1 LFVLGEEIG
10 ESLVHHVGNQHPLPS
25 LVATT
30 RATYIDSRTT
40 TTRRRI
46 MRPTFYVLLG
56 VLLVPTV
63 GLVGDIVTDG
73 TLIST
78 VVPGVPPLQ
87 VESTDRVD
95 NLNADMLDGI
105 SGEQLYL
112 AAELYTKWEVDALVA
127 AAAAADPRRWYYLTA
142 TSSYDGSG
150 ASTACDA
157 GFHMAS
163 IYEILDVSNLR
174 YDTVRGNVKDDS
186 GLGPPQTLSGW
197 IRTGEASG
205 FPGNQVQLSNCN
217 AWTSSSPSHYGTKA
231 FLGADWLAAALPY
244 WRGITASCDL
254 SNPVWC
260 IED

>member
-127 AAAAADPRRWYYLTA
+127 AAAAADSRRWFYLTPDA
-142 TSSYDGSG
+142 YNG
-150 ASTACDA
+150 ANALTACDA
-157 GFHMAS
+157 EFHMAS
-163 IYEILDVSNLR
+163 VYEILDLSNLR
-174 YDTVRGNVKDDS
+174 YDMGRGFTKSDS
-186 GLGPPQTLSGW
+186 GWGPPQYAVGW
-197 IRTGEASG
+197 VRTGDEAYVG
-205 FPGNQVQLSNCN
+205 DQVGYSNCDS
-217 AWTSSSPSHYGTKA
+217 WTSSSGSHLGTEV
-231 FLGADWLAAALPY
+231 FLHDDWNDPATWISPWQGFTSTCSLPA
-244 WRGITASCDL
+244 R
-254 SNPVWC
+254 VWC
-260 IED
+260 IQD

>member
-1 LFVLGEEIG
+1 
-10 ESLVHHVGNQHPLPS
+10 
-25 LVATT
+25 
-30 RATYIDSRTT
+30 
-40 TTRRRI
+40 
-46 MRPTFYVLLG
+46 MRLAHCVLLG
-56 VLLVPTV
+56 ILLVPTA

-73 TLIST
+73 SFKST
-78 VVPGVPPLQ
+78 MSTGAPLQ
-87 VESTDRVD
+87 VESDDMVL
-95 NLNADMLDGI
+95 NLNADKVDGI
-105 SGEQLYL
+105 EGTN
-112 AAELYTKWEVDALVA
+112 LYTKAEVDALVA